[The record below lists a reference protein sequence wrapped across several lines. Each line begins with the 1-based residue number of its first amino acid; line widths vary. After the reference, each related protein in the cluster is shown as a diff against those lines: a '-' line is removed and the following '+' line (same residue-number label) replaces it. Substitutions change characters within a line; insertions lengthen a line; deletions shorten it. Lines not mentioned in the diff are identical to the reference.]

1 MNLRNYINKMVY
13 IIIFMAYVIKFKKNK
28 FKLF

>member
-1 MNLRNYINKMVY
+1 MNLKNYNKMVY

>member
-1 MNLRNYINKMVY
+1 MNLKNYNKMVY
-13 IIIFMAYVIKFKKNK
+13 IIIFMVYVIKFKKNK